1 MAENKKSFLL
11 YCDLIHTIEQM
22 PKDLAGELFLHIL
35 KYVNDK
41 SPESENLI
49 INLTFEP
56 IKQSLKRDLIKYE
69 NICNRNGINGLKGGR
84 PKNPNKPKEPS
95 GLITNPKKPKQPDSD
110 SDSDSEIIL
119 LNNNI
124 TPLEIALNNFYK
136 FRKELKKPILETSKE
151 ALKNKLIKLSNNN
164 NDTAIEIINQSMA
177 NGWQGIF
184 ELKNNQN
191 GNITNKDSNGKP
203 ISKYHN

>member
-11 YCDLIHTIEQM
+11 YCDLIHTIEKM

-41 SPESENLI
+41 NPESENLI

-84 PKNPNKPKEPS
+84 PKNPKQPKEPS
-95 GLITNPKKPKQPDSD
+95 GLITNPKKPKQPD

-164 NDTAIEIINQSMA
+164 NETAIEIINQSMA

-191 GNITNKDSNGKP
+191 GTNKDSNGKP

>member
-1 MAENKKSFLL
+1 MNLL
-11 YCDLIHTIEQM
+11 
-22 PKDLAGELFLHIL
+22 
-35 KYVNDK
+35 N
-41 SPESENLI
+41 
-49 INLTFEP
+49 INFEVFK
-56 IKQSLKRDLIKYE
+56 IFVYI
-69 NICNRNGINGLKGGR
+69 NRYK
-84 PKNPNKPKEPS
+84 
-95 GLITNPKKPKQPDSD
+95 ITYQNNY
-110 SDSDSEIIL
+110 IIL

-191 GNITNKDSNGKP
+191 GTNKDSNGKP